1 MVDIEQVLTEFRPVL
16 GRTAAMYAPPG
27 SDRDDLLQE
36 IYLALL
42 SALPR
47 YRGESSLRTYVLR
60 VAHNCGTRR
69 VARRRSAATSLDE
82 GEHASP
88 APGPDR
94 EAQAR
99 QDVERLATA
108 MRELPL
114 GARQVLVL
122 TLEGLSQ
129 REIGHVLGIEENGVS
144 VRLHRAR
151 SLLRERSSQ
160 APKARGA
167 SHG

>member
-1 MVDIEQVLTEFRPVL
+1 MVDIEQVFTEFRPVL
-16 GRTAAMYAPPG
+16 GRTATMYAPPG

-60 VAHNCGTRR
+60 VAHNCGIRR
-69 VARRRSAATSLDE
+69 LARRRSAATPLDE
-82 GEHASP
+82 GNHASS

-129 REIGHVLGIEENGVS
+129 REIGQVLGIEENVVS

-151 SLLRERSSQ
+151 GLLRERSSE

-167 SHG
+167 THG

>member
-16 GRTAAMYAPPG
+16 GRTAAMFASPG

-36 IYLALL
+36 IYVALL

-47 YRGESSLRTYVLR
+47 YRAESSLRTYVLR
-60 VAHNCGTRR
+60 VAHNCGIRR
-69 VARRRSAATSLDE
+69 VARRRSAATPLDE
-82 GEHASP
+82 GDHASP
-88 APGPDR
+88 APGPER

-99 QDVERLATA
+99 QEVERLSTA
-108 MRELPL
+108 VRELPL
-114 GARQVLVL
+114 AARQVLVL

-129 REIGHVLGIEENGVS
+129 REIGQVLGIEENVVS

-151 SLLRERSSQ
+151 SVLRERSSE

-167 SHG
+167 TDG

>member
-1 MVDIEQVLTEFRPVL
+1 
-16 GRTAAMYAPPG
+16 MYAPPG

-60 VAHNCGTRR
+60 VAHNCGIRR
-69 VARRRSAATSLDE
+69 VGRRRSAASPLDE
-82 GEHASP
+82 GDHASP

-94 EAQAR
+94 QAQAR
-99 QDVERLATA
+99 QEVEQLATA
-108 MRELPL
+108 VRELPL

-129 REIGHVLGIEENGVS
+129 REIGQVLGIEDNVVS

-151 SLLRERSSQ
+151 SVLRERSGE

-167 SHG
+167 THG

>member
-1 MVDIEQVLTEFRPVL
+1 MVDIEQVLSEFRPVV

-60 VAHNCGTRR
+60 VAHNCGVRR
-69 VARRRSAATSLDE
+69 VGRRRSATSPLDE
-82 GEHASP
+82 GDHASP

-99 QDVERLATA
+99 QEVEQLSTA
-108 MRELPL
+108 VRELPL

-129 REIGHVLGIEENGVS
+129 REIGQVLGIEENVVS

-151 SLLRERSSQ
+151 SVLRERSGE

-167 SHG
+167 THG

>member
-1 MVDIEQVLTEFRPVL
+1 MVDIEQVLTEFRAVL
-16 GRTAAMYAPPG
+16 GRTAAMYALPG

-60 VAHNCGTRR
+60 VAHNCGVRR
-69 VARRRSAATSLDE
+69 VGRRRSATSPLDE
-82 GEHASP
+82 GDHASP

-99 QDVERLATA
+99 QEVEQLSTA
-108 MRELPL
+108 VRELPL

-129 REIGHVLGIEENGVS
+129 REIGQVLGIEENVVS

-151 SLLRERSSQ
+151 SVLRERLGE

-167 SHG
+167 THG

>member
-1 MVDIEQVLTEFRPVL
+1 MVDIEQVLTEFRAVL

-47 YRGESSLRTYVLR
+47 YRGESSRRTDGLR
-60 VAHNCGTRR
+60 VAHNCGIRR
-69 VARRRSAATSLDE
+69 VARRRSAATPLDE
-82 GEHASP
+82 GDHASP

-99 QDVERLATA
+99 QEVEQLSTA
-108 MRELPL
+108 VRELPL

-129 REIGHVLGIEENGVS
+129 REIGQVLGIEENVVS

-151 SLLRERSSQ
+151 SVLRERLGE
-160 APKARGA
+160 APIARGA
-167 SHG
+167 THG

>member
-47 YRGESSLRTYVLR
+47 YRGEARSGPYALR
-60 VAHNCGTRR
+60 VAHNCGVRR
-69 VARRRSAATSLDE
+69 VGRRRSAASPLDE
-82 GEHASP
+82 GDHASP

-94 EAQAR
+94 QAQAR
-99 QDVERLATA
+99 QEVEQLATA
-108 MRELPL
+108 VRESPL

-122 TLEGLSQ
+122 TLEGLS
-129 REIGHVLGIEENGVS
+129 
-144 VRLHRAR
+144 RAR
-151 SLLRERSSQ
+151 DRAGAHEKSQ
-160 APKARGA
+160 DSCRVC
-167 SHG
+167 